1 MQIPV
6 QNDPVAYAENMVRQ
20 SGGDARAAFY
30 AAAQEKGV
38 DPEQFIAQMKNSGSL
53 QGLAMAVMQRN
64 PRAKSLLSLF
74 GSSK

>member
-6 QNDPVAYAENMVRQ
+6 QNDPVTYAENMIQQ

-30 AAAQEKGV
+30 AAAKEKGI
-38 DPEQFIAQMKNSGSL
+38 DPDQFIAQMKGSGSL

-64 PRAKSLLSLF
+64 PRAKALLSLF